1 MKRLGLNRIVLINK
15 SFQLRQITSFV
26 ALNSLIMLAF
36 GGCLYLFLN
45 SEVDANLY
53 SAHVTYKNLRSMLF
67 PIVLT
72 LSLLNVVVSS
82 LILAVFVLYASHKIA
97 GPMYRFKL
105 ALDEISRRNLS
116 ATTSVRHDDQLQEVS
131 ASLKRVAETLR
142 EDCQTMK
149 NGLAAMKPLAGG
161 NASPEL
167 LRTLEKLQTTVDLY
181 RI

>member
-1 MKRLGLNRIVLINK
+1 
-15 SFQLRQITSFV
+15 
-26 ALNSLIMLAF
+26 
-36 GGCLYLFLN
+36 
-45 SEVDANLY
+45 
-53 SAHVTYKNLRSMLF
+53 MLF

-149 NGLAAMKPLAGG
+149 DGLATMKPLAAG

-181 RI
+181 QI